1 MTINSYR
8 ERQKLMIQEKI
19 TKINAVSLIRPRKV
33 NITTPR
39 LKPKDPEIIQAELA
53 KVGEA
58 LFLLLSSPHVPADVK
73 HNLEKWFY
81 SFDDVTHETQKV
93 LKFPTC
99 LGMLQYMK
107 QEAAEGEQ

>member
-1 MTINSYR
+1 MV
-8 ERQKLMIQEKI
+8 QKEN
-19 TKINAVSLIRPRKV
+19 TKNNVVSSIRPRKV

-58 LFLLLSSPHVPADVK
+58 LFLLLSSRHVPADIK
-73 HNLEKWFY
+73 HNLQKWFD
-81 SFDDVTHETQKV
+81 SFDDVTQKTQKV

-99 LGMLQYMK
+99 LGMLPYMK
-107 QEAAEGEQ
+107 QEAEKGE